1 VWCVRNVALQV
12 WGDGGCTYKSKEYLA
27 DRGCAESHLHTT
39 AFLENNCCYMY
50 VVFILIRTQMQTQKE
65 TIQGSD
71 TRIYHDL
78 VTFES
83 FGLESFLLQVRF
95 LQVGMHLI
103 GENLWCV
110 LHDTI
115 IGHLWKQ
122 PAGRRSGRRI
132 YRILHIGVHGC
143 PSDFMND
150 CETWQAWPRKLVR
163 AVSRD

>member
-1 VWCVRNVALQV
+1 M
-12 WGDGGCTYKSKEYLA
+12 
-27 DRGCAESHLHTT
+27 H
-39 AFLENNCCYMY
+39 

-103 GENLWCV
+103 GENL
-110 LHDTI
+110 
-115 IGHLWKQ
+115 
-122 PAGRRSGRRI
+122 
-132 YRILHIGVHGC
+132 
-143 PSDFMND
+143 
-150 CETWQAWPRKLVR
+150 
-163 AVSRD
+163 